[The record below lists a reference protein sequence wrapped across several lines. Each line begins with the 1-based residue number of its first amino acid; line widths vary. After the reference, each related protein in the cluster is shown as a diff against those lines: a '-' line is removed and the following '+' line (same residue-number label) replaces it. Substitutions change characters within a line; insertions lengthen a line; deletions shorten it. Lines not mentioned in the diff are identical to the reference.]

1 MDSVIDSVSFTV
13 APEELKRITESKLCA
28 KKINEID
35 KTLQALGSPTSFS
48 KQILTNQPL
57 YKSFIVYFSIFLH
70 MYGFMIEFLLVIEF
84 YTIIRCI
91 KSEFQKANKL
101 LEDNNV
107 QSSVTKELIEQ
118 RKLHGS
124 LSTESL
130 FTQSRL
136 KTVSHK
142 INRTNT
148 LLRTIRQVHLELY
161 RVSKRFSNMYG
172 IQISL
177 EIGMCVMLETYV
189 LYRFYAKY
197 REKTYDINELTLE
210 FIHAIFL
217 CLQYSIKIFIINYI
231 CDKTR
236 KEAERT
242 NEIIHTF
249 NGKNVDCET
258 QKEVEIFSLQMMQ
271 CPNAYSAYV
280 YWYNNDVYGY
290 HDPIYYSILFYIFK
304 DVLDIFKGVYGT
316 DVRLK
321 LFIEQLE
328 ICTREID
335 ELNISRTYSSSFRY
349 QCFTGV
355 FLIFLIFN
363 LIACDIY
370 WLSHIRL
377 SIDYSLMFQ
386 FCYFDSYPLI
396 VMLVIDFTFVFW
408 IRQIKFAQL
417 NAILQSMLT
426 TTIDSPQHKRVLR
439 MKDNWENDSSLS
451 TIYRM
456 YKANEN
462 LVKLKRIKQIHLE
475 LMKCARIIMEAYGIP
490 IIMSITI
497 SIIFTIMLLYCL
509 FTVLFINE
517 YQNWRNESFPLYYW
531 IGFYVIKIFIMNN
544 ICETTMVE
552 IRNFI
557 FQLTQN
563 RLTFTACGFY
573 DLNHTFIYSVI
584 GWITTYF
591 VILIQVGDKPKLFK
605 NEMLDVSVRVK
616 TTKVGRIVT
625 KFRFINN
632 AFVYII
638 AIFVGLSKRKRIKLF
653 IEQLETC
660 TREIDELNI
669 PRNYSSFFRYQCII
683 GLFIIFIILGLIID
697 NLYWYADIN
706 LPFNYILT
714 LQYYYFDNYPYI
726 VTMVI
731 DFTFVFWIRYIKIKF
746 GQLNA
751 VLQNMLTT
759 TIDFP
764 QHKRVLRMKDNWEDD
779 SLLSTIY
786 QIYKGNENLV
796 KLKRINLYSIS
807 ISNNYDN
814 WMNEFYSHFYWIFY
828 FAIKIFAI
836 NNICETTMAEIRDF
850 TFQLIQNR
858 LTFTAYGFYDLDHT
872 FICSAIGSITTY
884 LLILIQLDEPKIFF
898 NDTNYNS
905 TSRI

>member
-1 MDSVIDSVSFTV
+1 
-13 APEELKRITESKLCA
+13 
-28 KKINEID
+28 
-35 KTLQALGSPTSFS
+35 
-48 KQILTNQPL
+48 
-57 YKSFIVYFSIFLH
+57 
-70 MYGFMIEFLLVIEF
+70 
-84 YTIIRCI
+84 
-91 KSEFQKANKL
+91 
-101 LEDNNV
+101 
-107 QSSVTKELIEQ
+107 
-118 RKLHGS
+118 
-124 LSTESL
+124 
-130 FTQSRL
+130 
-136 KTVSHK
+136 
-142 INRTNT
+142 
-148 LLRTIRQVHLELY
+148 
-161 RVSKRFSNMYG
+161 
-172 IQISL
+172 
-177 EIGMCVMLETYV
+177 
-189 LYRFYAKY
+189 
-197 REKTYDINELTLE
+197 
-210 FIHAIFL
+210 
-217 CLQYSIKIFIINYI
+217 
-231 CDKTR
+231 
-236 KEAERT
+236 
-242 NEIIHTF
+242 
-249 NGKNVDCET
+249 
-258 QKEVEIFSLQMMQ
+258 
-271 CPNAYSAYV
+271 
-280 YWYNNDVYGY
+280 
-290 HDPIYYSILFYIFK
+290 
-304 DVLDIFKGVYGT
+304 
-316 DVRLK
+316 
-321 LFIEQLE
+321 
-328 ICTREID
+328 
-335 ELNISRTYSSSFRY
+335 
-349 QCFTGV
+349 
-355 FLIFLIFN
+355 
-363 LIACDIY
+363 
-370 WLSHIRL
+370 
-377 SIDYSLMFQ
+377 
-386 FCYFDSYPLI
+386 
-396 VMLVIDFTFVFW
+396 
-408 IRQIKFAQL
+408 
-417 NAILQSMLT
+417 MLT

-475 LMKCARIIMEAYGIP
+475 LMKCVRIIMEAYGIP
-490 IIMSITI
+490 IIMSMTI
-497 SIIFTIMLLYCL
+497 SIIFIIMLLYCL

-517 YQNWRNESFPLYYW
+517 YQNWRKESFPLYYW

-544 ICETTMVE
+544 ICEITMTE

-573 DLNHTFIYSVI
+573 DLNHTFIYSAI
-584 GWITTYF
+584 GWITTYLI
-591 VILIQVGDKPKLFK
+591 ILIQVGDKPKLFK

-616 TTKVGRIVT
+616 TTKMGRIIT

-683 GLFIIFIILGLIID
+683 GLFIIFMILGLIID
-697 NLYWYADIN
+697 NLYWYANIN

-786 QIYKGNENLV
+786 QLYKGNENLV
-796 KLKRINLYSIS
+796 KLKRIKRIHLELMKCARITNEAYEIRIVTSISSCVVFIITFLYSLYSIS